1 MTAKRPEQLVADAA
15 EADAAKRYVRQRQFV
30 GLLGEAI
37 ARADAMS
44 RLEAALRLQP
54 RGH

>member
-1 MTAKRPEQLVADAA
+1 M
-15 EADAAKRYVRQRQFV
+15 AAKRTEQVVADNAEAKAASRYIRQRQFA

-44 RLEAALRLQP
+44 RLEAALRFQP
-54 RGH
+54 TGR